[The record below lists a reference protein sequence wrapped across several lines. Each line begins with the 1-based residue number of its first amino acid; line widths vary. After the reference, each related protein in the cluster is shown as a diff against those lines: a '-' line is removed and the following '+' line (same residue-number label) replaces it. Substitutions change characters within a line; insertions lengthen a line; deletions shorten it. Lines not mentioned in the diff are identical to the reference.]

1 MKSPLIAPSLMCM
14 DLLRLEEQ
22 VSFLN
27 DKIGYFHVDIMD
39 GHYVPNLTLSP
50 FFVSQMK
57 RVASAP
63 IDCHLM
69 VTNPQDYISTLADA
83 GASMVSFH
91 AETANGQAFR
101 LIDNIRSA
109 GMKCGLVVNPETQ
122 LDIVTLYLDRVDKVT
137 IMTVD
142 PGFAGQAFISAMLKK
157 IAAFAEYRQ
166 QHQLEFLIEVDGSC
180 NKNTYSALVEAG
192 ADVLI
197 VGSSGLFGHSED
209 IGEAWQI
216 MQRNLAEALA

>member
-1 MKSPLIAPSLMCM
+1 
-14 DLLRLEEQ
+14 
-22 VSFLN
+22 
-27 DKIGYFHVDIMD
+27 
-39 GHYVPNLTLSP
+39 
-50 FFVSQMK
+50 
-57 RVASAP
+57 
-63 IDCHLM
+63 
-69 VTNPQDYISTLADA
+69 
-83 GASMVSFH
+83 MVSFH

-209 IGEAWQI
+209 IGEAGRLCNEIWQKRWHKTLTGVGIPTPDNLYSFSSISI
-216 MQRNLAEALA
+216 MKSSSSSLSLTSSLSSNISLAF